1 MTDEMADPGQDLRG
15 APDADSLWTILDL
28 NSRWRRSK
36 VVSTTRIPEPDS
48 RDNKVGED

>member
-15 APDADSLWTILDL
+15 APDADSLWT
-28 NSRWRRSK
+28 NPRPHSRWPRGK

-48 RDNKVGED
+48 RDNRLGED